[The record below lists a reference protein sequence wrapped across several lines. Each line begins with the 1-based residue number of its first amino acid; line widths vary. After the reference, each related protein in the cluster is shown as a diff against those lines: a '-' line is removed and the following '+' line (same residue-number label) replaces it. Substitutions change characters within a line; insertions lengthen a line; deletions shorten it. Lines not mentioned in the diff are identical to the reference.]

1 MCAPVTMIYWHLP
14 SHTRASLSCIT
25 NMDMAQACILALHEK
40 KRHEKHRVSD
50 NGGVLAWET
59 KHDKGIHLG

>member
-1 MCAPVTMIYWHLP
+1 MLPVTMGYTGTCP
-14 SHTRASLSCIT
+14 ATRGPLSCIT
-25 NMDMAQACILALHEK
+25 NMDVAQSCILALHEK
-40 KRHEKHRVSD
+40 KRHEKRRVSD